1 MPIKTNRLMR
11 ALSIALSALSCI
23 YTFMI
28 LPMYILGVALERGN
42 LLQVIWPLSSGWPS
56 ILTIGLCC
64 ICVRGTHAHIESL
77 TWQFT
82 YIFFFVFSLGI
93 IEFHYNP
100 KGETDAVKALFYI
113 LAFIS
118 GIALLMMDVNSRFN
132 RHNLAE
138 DRKFNLNVWKILS
151 YPFFFLL
158 LGSSASVIPGMRD
171 LIKNAD
177 IGKAMIALLV
187 ISCPLEILNVFWDS
201 IKKDDKAE
209 TEKKLDDLLSKVQ
222 NATALASSLKDSQ
235 NRIEERVQDINE
247 KISRTADD
255 KPGISFLKSSSVYEF
270 KITMR
275 RHRR

>member
-1 MPIKTNRLMR
+1 
-11 ALSIALSALSCI
+11 
-23 YTFMI
+23 
-28 LPMYILGVALERGN
+28 
-42 LLQVIWPLSSGWPS
+42 
-56 ILTIGLCC
+56 
-64 ICVRGTHAHIESL
+64 
-77 TWQFT
+77 
-82 YIFFFVFSLGI
+82 
-93 IEFHYNP
+93 
-100 KGETDAVKALFYI
+100 
-113 LAFIS
+113 
-118 GIALLMMDVNSRFN
+118 
-132 RHNLAE
+132 
-138 DRKFNLNVWKILS
+138 
-151 YPFFFLL
+151 
-158 LGSSASVIPGMRD
+158 MRD
-171 LIKNAD
+171 LIQNAD
-177 IGKAMIALLV
+177 VGKAMIALLV